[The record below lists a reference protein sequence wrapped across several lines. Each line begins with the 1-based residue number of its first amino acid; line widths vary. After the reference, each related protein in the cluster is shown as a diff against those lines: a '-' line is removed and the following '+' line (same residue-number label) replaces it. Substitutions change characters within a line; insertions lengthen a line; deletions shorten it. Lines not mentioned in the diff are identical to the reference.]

1 MMAPRL
7 TGLRRKRPGRVALE
21 VDGRPWRVVPD
32 EVVVRCGLAAG
43 LELERP
49 LLREIRRALRRT
61 EALELATRALGR
73 RDLSRRRLD
82 ERLAARGVA
91 EHDREG
97 ALATLAHAGVVDDAR
112 VARARAATLAERGW
126 GDDAVLARLA
136 GEGFPAELGRDA
148 VAGLTSESERAR
160 AAAARFDDR
169 GRAWAYLAR
178 RGFTHEAIESVLGT
192 LDEEG

>member
-1 MMAPRL
+1 MAPRL
-7 TGLRRKRPGRVALE
+7 TAVRRSRPGRVALE

-61 EALELATRALGR
+61 EALELAARALHR

-91 EHDREG
+91 EHEREG
-97 ALATLAHAGVVDDAR
+97 ALATLAAAGAVNDAR
-112 VARARAATLAERGW
+112 VARARGAALAESGW
-126 GDDAVLARLA
+126 GDAAVVARLR
-136 GEGFPAELGRDA
+136 GEGFTAELARD
-148 VAGLTSESERAR
+148 VLAGLAPESERAR
-160 AAAARFDDR
+160 SAAARFDDR
-169 GRAWAYLAR
+169 RKAWAHLSR
-178 RGFTHEAIESVLGT
+178 RGFSEEAIEAALGT

>member
-1 MMAPRL
+1 MAPRL
-7 TGLRRKRPGRVALE
+7 TGLRLNRPGRVALE

-43 LELERP
+43 LDLERP

-82 ERLAARGVA
+82 ERLAARGVV
-91 EHDREG
+91 EHERAG
-97 ALATLAHAGVVDDAR
+97 ALATLAQAGVVDDAR

-126 GDDAVLARLA
+126 GDAAVLARLA

-169 GRAWAYLAR
+169 RKAWAHLAR
-178 RGFTHEAIESVLGT
+178 RGFPHEAIESALGT